1 MDRDADLAAIGR
13 ALRFLVRTGIV
24 DYNGH
29 ASQRTADGFVLNSAD
44 SNRARVTAADL
55 SYLRLDG
62 TLQAGP
68 RPPNEAPLHAAIYSA
83 RPEVNGV
90 VHGHPDFLTLLS
102 SARHPLAPVIPQGAL
117 VWDMPVYPFAH
128 SISTTERGRAV
139 ALHLGQGRGAILQ
152 GHGIV
157 TVGADLTEAC
167 ALALYAEQTALRQVQ
182 AAPLGGAAPLTP
194 DEVAEY
200 RITLDSKAL
209 FAKCEAFHL
218 TPERD

>member
-1 MDRDADLAAIGR
+1 
-13 ALRFLVRTGIV
+13 
-24 DYNGH
+24 
-29 ASQRTADGFVLNSAD
+29 
-44 SNRARVTAADL
+44 
-55 SYLRLDG
+55 
-62 TLQAGP
+62 
-68 RPPNEAPLHAAIYSA
+68 
-83 RPEVNGV
+83 
-90 VHGHPDFLTLLS
+90 
-102 SARHPLAPVIPQGAL
+102 
-117 VWDMPVYPFAH
+117 MPVYPFAH
-128 SISTTERGRAV
+128 SISTIDRGRAV